1 MRIFE
6 KMTLYTMN
14 TQFLQIQP
22 GTNAADTT
30 STSSNET
37 TMSILDLM
45 SSGGIGGIL
54 IMVFLGILS
63 VMAIYIF
70 LERFGAIRNA
80 NKVDPNFMN
89 NIKDMVLDGK
99 LESAQALCTAEST
112 PVARMIDK
120 GISRIGKPLGDITQA
135 IENQGKLEVTRLEK
149 GLAMLATISGGAPMI
164 GFLGTVI
171 GMILTFKE
179 MANAGGQIKL
189 DMMAEGIYTAMTT
202 TVAGLLVGIIAYF
215 GYNFLVTR
223 VDRVVYKLEDSAM
236 AFLDLLHEPA

>member
-1 MRIFE
+1 MS
-6 KMTLYTMN
+6 TL
-14 TQFLQIQP
+14 FLQIQT
-22 GTNAADTT
+22 GADAVLAEEPT
-30 STSSNET
+30 EK
-37 TMSILDLM
+37 TMTILELM
-45 SSGGIGGIL
+45 TSGGIGGIL
-54 IMVFLGILS
+54 IMTFLGVLS
-63 VMAIYIF
+63 VFAVYIF
-70 LERFGAIRNA
+70 LERFGAIRSA
-80 NKVDPNFMN
+80 NKLDPNFMN

-99 LESAQALCTAEST
+99 LDAAGALCKAEST
-112 PVARMIDK
+112 PVARMIEK

-149 GLAMLATISGGAPMI
+149 GLPMLATISGGAPMI

-202 TVAGLLVGIIAYF
+202 TVAGLLVGIVAYF

-236 AFLDLLHEPA
+236 DFLDLLHEPA

>member
-1 MRIFE
+1 MS
-6 KMTLYTMN
+6 TL
-14 TQFLQIQP
+14 FLQIQTGAEAVLTEEP
-22 GTNAADTT
+22 T
-30 STSSNET
+30 EK
-37 TMSILDLM
+37 TMSILELM
-45 SSGGIGGIL
+45 TSGGIGGIL
-54 IMVFLGILS
+54 IMAFLGVLS
-63 VMAIYIF
+63 IFAVYIF
-70 LERFGAIRNA
+70 FERFGAIRSA

-89 NIKDMVLDGK
+89 NIKDMVMDGK
-99 LESAQALCTAEST
+99 LDAAGALCKAEST
-112 PVARMIDK
+112 PVARMIEK

-149 GLAMLATISGGAPMI
+149 GLPMLATISGGAPMI

-215 GYNFLVTR
+215 GYKFLVTR

-236 AFLDLLHEPA
+236 DLLDLLHEPA

>member
-1 MRIFE
+1 MS
-6 KMTLYTMN
+6 TL
-14 TQFLQIQP
+14 FLQIQTGAEAVLTEEP
-22 GTNAADTT
+22 T
-30 STSSNET
+30 EK
-37 TMSILDLM
+37 TMSILELM
-45 SSGGIGGIL
+45 TSGGIGGIL
-54 IMVFLGILS
+54 IMTFLGVLS
-63 VMAIYIF
+63 IFAVYIF
-70 LERFGAIRNA
+70 FERFGAIRSA

-89 NIKDMVLDGK
+89 NIKDMVMEGK
-99 LESAQALCTAEST
+99 LDAAGALCKAEST
-112 PVARMIDK
+112 PVARMIEK

-149 GLAMLATISGGAPMI
+149 GLPMLATISGGAPMI

-236 AFLDLLHEPA
+236 DFLDLLHEPA

>member
-1 MRIFE
+1 
-6 KMTLYTMN
+6 MN

-99 LESAQALCTAEST
+99 LESAQALCAAEST

>member
-1 MRIFE
+1 MS
-6 KMTLYTMN
+6 TL
-14 TQFLQIQP
+14 FLQVNI
-22 GTNAADTT
+22 AAGAI
-30 STSSNET
+30 STEKPT
-37 TMSILDLM
+37 EKTMSILELM
-45 SSGGIGGIL
+45 TSGGIGGIL
-54 IMVFLGILS
+54 IMAFLGVLS
-63 VMAIYIF
+63 IFAVYIF
-70 LERFGAIRNA
+70 FERFGAIRSA

-89 NIKDMVLDGK
+89 NIKDMVMDGRLDAAG
-99 LESAQALCTAEST
+99 ALCKAEST
-112 PVARMIDK
+112 PVARMIEK

-149 GLAMLATISGGAPMI
+149 GLPMLATISGGAPMI

-179 MANAGGQIKL
+179 MASAGGQIKL

-236 AFLDLLHEPA
+236 DFLDLLHEPA

>member
-1 MRIFE
+1 MS
-6 KMTLYTMN
+6 TL
-14 TQFLQIQP
+14 FLQIQTGAEAVLTEEP
-22 GTNAADTT
+22 T
-30 STSSNET
+30 EK
-37 TMSILDLM
+37 TMSILELM
-45 SSGGIGGIL
+45 TSGGVGGIL
-54 IMVFLGILS
+54 IMAFLGVLS
-63 VMAIYIF
+63 VFAVYIF
-70 LERFGAIRNA
+70 FERFGAIRSA

-89 NIKDMVLDGK
+89 NIKDMVMDGK
-99 LESAQALCTAEST
+99 LDAAGALCKAEST
-112 PVARMIDK
+112 PVARMIEK

-149 GLAMLATISGGAPMI
+149 GLPMLATISGGAPMI

-236 AFLDLLHEPA
+236 DFLDLLHEPA

>member
-1 MRIFE
+1 MS
-6 KMTLYTMN
+6 TL
-14 TQFLQIQP
+14 FLQIQTGAEAVLTEEP
-22 GTNAADTT
+22 T
-30 STSSNET
+30 EK
-37 TMSILDLM
+37 TMSILELM
-45 SSGGIGGIL
+45 TSGGIGGIL
-54 IMVFLGILS
+54 IMAFLGVLS
-63 VMAIYIF
+63 IFAVYIF
-70 LERFGAIRNA
+70 FERFGAIRSA

-89 NIKDMVLDGK
+89 NIKDMVMDGK
-99 LESAQALCTAEST
+99 LDAAGALCKAEST
-112 PVARMIDK
+112 PVARMIEK

-135 IENQGKLEVTRLEK
+135 MENQGKLEVTRLEK
-149 GLAMLATISGGAPMI
+149 GLPMLATISGGAPMI

-236 AFLDLLHEPA
+236 DFLDLLHEPA

>member
-1 MRIFE
+1 MS
-6 KMTLYTMN
+6 TL
-14 TQFLQIQP
+14 FLQIQT
-22 GTNAADTT
+22 GTEAVLTEEPT
-30 STSSNET
+30 EK
-37 TMSILDLM
+37 TMSILELM
-45 SSGGIGGIL
+45 TSGGIGGIL
-54 IMVFLGILS
+54 IMAFLGVLS
-63 VMAIYIF
+63 VFAVYIF
-70 LERFGAIRNA
+70 FERFGAIRSA

-89 NIKDMVLDGK
+89 NIKDMVMDGK
-99 LESAQALCTAEST
+99 LDAAGALCKAEST
-112 PVARMIDK
+112 PVARMIEK

-149 GLAMLATISGGAPMI
+149 GLPMLATISGGAPMI

-236 AFLDLLHEPA
+236 DFLDLLHEPA

>member
-1 MRIFE
+1 MS
-6 KMTLYTMN
+6 TL
-14 TQFLQIQP
+14 FLQIQTGAEAVLTEEP
-22 GTNAADTT
+22 T
-30 STSSNET
+30 EK
-37 TMSILDLM
+37 TMSILELM
-45 SSGGIGGIL
+45 TSGGIGGIL
-54 IMVFLGILS
+54 IMAFLGVLS
-63 VMAIYIF
+63 IFAVYIF
-70 LERFGAIRNA
+70 FERFGAIRSA

-89 NIKDMVLDGK
+89 NIKDMVMDGK
-99 LESAQALCTAEST
+99 LDAAGALCKAEST
-112 PVARMIDK
+112 PVARMIEK

-149 GLAMLATISGGAPMI
+149 GLPMLATISGGAPMI

-215 GYNFLVTR
+215 GYKFLVTR

-236 AFLDLLHEPA
+236 DFLDLLHEPA

>member
-1 MRIFE
+1 MS
-6 KMTLYTMN
+6 TL
-14 TQFLQIQP
+14 FLQIQTGAEAVLTEEP
-22 GTNAADTT
+22 T
-30 STSSNET
+30 EK
-37 TMSILDLM
+37 TMSILELM
-45 SSGGIGGIL
+45 TSGGIGGIL
-54 IMVFLGILS
+54 IMTFLGVLS
-63 VMAIYIF
+63 VFAVYIF
-70 LERFGAIRNA
+70 FERFGAIRSA

-89 NIKDMVLDGK
+89 NIKDMVMDGK
-99 LESAQALCTAEST
+99 LDAAGALCKAEST
-112 PVARMIDK
+112 PVARMIEK

-149 GLAMLATISGGAPMI
+149 GLPMLATISGGAPMI

-236 AFLDLLHEPA
+236 DFLDLLHEPA

>member
-1 MRIFE
+1 MS
-6 KMTLYTMN
+6 TL
-14 TQFLQIQP
+14 FLQIQTGAEAVLTEEP
-22 GTNAADTT
+22 T
-30 STSSNET
+30 EK
-37 TMSILDLM
+37 TMSILELM
-45 SSGGIGGIL
+45 TSGGIGGIL
-54 IMVFLGILS
+54 IMAFLGVLS
-63 VMAIYIF
+63 IFAVYIF
-70 LERFGAIRNA
+70 FERFGAIRSA

-89 NIKDMVLDGK
+89 NIKDMVMDGK
-99 LESAQALCTAEST
+99 LDAAGALCKAEST
-112 PVARMIDK
+112 PVARMIEK

-149 GLAMLATISGGAPMI
+149 GLPMLATISGGAPMI

-223 VDRVVYKLEDSAM
+223 VDRVVYKLEDSDM
-236 AFLDLLHEPA
+236 DFLDLLHEPA

>member
-1 MRIFE
+1 MS
-6 KMTLYTMN
+6 TLY
-14 TQFLQIQP
+14 LQIQT
-22 GTNAADTT
+22 GADALLTGEPT
-30 STSSNET
+30 EK
-37 TMSILDLM
+37 TMTILELM
-45 SSGGIGGIL
+45 TSGGIGGIL
-54 IMVFLGILS
+54 IMVFLSILS
-63 VMAIYIF
+63 VFAVYIF
-70 LERFGAIRNA
+70 FERFGAIRSA

-99 LESAQALCTAEST
+99 LDAAGALCKAEST
-112 PVARMIDK
+112 PVARMIEK

-149 GLAMLATISGGAPMI
+149 GLPMLATISGGAPMI

-202 TVAGLLVGIIAYF
+202 TVAGLLVGIVAYF

-236 AFLDLLHEPA
+236 DFLDLLHEPA

>member
-1 MRIFE
+1 MS
-6 KMTLYTMN
+6 TL
-14 TQFLQIQP
+14 FLQIQTGAEAVLTEEP
-22 GTNAADTT
+22 TEKTT
-30 STSSNET
+30 S
-37 TMSILDLM
+37 ILELM
-45 SSGGIGGIL
+45 TSGGIGGIL
-54 IMVFLGILS
+54 IMAFLGVLS
-63 VMAIYIF
+63 IFAVYIF
-70 LERFGAIRNA
+70 FERFGAIRSA

-89 NIKDMVLDGK
+89 NIKDMVMDGK
-99 LESAQALCTAEST
+99 LDAAGALCKAEST
-112 PVARMIDK
+112 PVARMIEK

-149 GLAMLATISGGAPMI
+149 GLPMLATISGGAPMI

-236 AFLDLLHEPA
+236 DFLDLLHEPA

>member
-1 MRIFE
+1 MS
-6 KMTLYTMN
+6 TL
-14 TQFLQIQP
+14 FLQIQTGAEAVLTEEP
-22 GTNAADTT
+22 T
-30 STSSNET
+30 EK
-37 TMSILDLM
+37 TMSILELM
-45 SSGGIGGIL
+45 TSGGIGGIL
-54 IMVFLGILS
+54 IMAFLGVLS
-63 VMAIYIF
+63 IFAVYIF
-70 LERFGAIRNA
+70 FERFGAIRSA

-89 NIKDMVLDGK
+89 NIKDMVMDGK
-99 LESAQALCTAEST
+99 LDAAGALCKAEST
-112 PVARMIDK
+112 PVARMIEK

-149 GLAMLATISGGAPMI
+149 GLPMLATISGGAPMI

-202 TVAGLLVGIIAYF
+202 TVADLLVGIIAYF

-223 VDRVVYKLEDSAM
+223 VDRVVYKLEDRAM
-236 AFLDLLHEPA
+236 DFLDLLHEPA

>member
-1 MRIFE
+1 
-6 KMTLYTMN
+6 MT
-14 TQFLQIQP
+14 
-22 GTNAADTT
+22 
-30 STSSNET
+30 
-37 TMSILDLM
+37 ILELM
-45 SSGGIGGIL
+45 TSGGIGGIL
-54 IMVFLGILS
+54 IMSFLAVLS
-63 VMAIYIF
+63 VFAVYIF
-70 LERFGAIRNA
+70 LERFGAIRSA
-80 NKVDPNFMN
+80 NNVDPNFMN

-99 LESAQALCTAEST
+99 LDAAGALCKAEST
-112 PVARMIDK
+112 PVARMIEK

-149 GLAMLATISGGAPMI
+149 GLPMLATISGGAPMI

-202 TVAGLLVGIIAYF
+202 TVAGLLVGIVAYF

-236 AFLDLLHEPA
+236 DFLDLLHEPA

>member
-1 MRIFE
+1 MS
-6 KMTLYTMN
+6 TL
-14 TQFLQIQP
+14 FLQL
-22 GTNAADTT
+22 NLAAGAV
-30 STSSNET
+30 STEEPT
-37 TMSILDLM
+37 EKTMSILELM
-45 SSGGIGGIL
+45 TSGGIGGIL
-54 IMVFLGILS
+54 IMAFLGVLS
-63 VMAIYIF
+63 IFAVYIF
-70 LERFGAIRNA
+70 FERFGAIRSA

-89 NIKDMVLDGK
+89 NIKDMVMDGK
-99 LESAQALCTAEST
+99 LDAAGALCKAEST
-112 PVARMIDK
+112 PVARMIEK

-149 GLAMLATISGGAPMI
+149 GLPMLATISGGAPMI

-236 AFLDLLHEPA
+236 DFLDLLHEPA

>member
-1 MRIFE
+1 MS
-6 KMTLYTMN
+6 TL
-14 TQFLQIQP
+14 FLQIQTGAEAVLTEEP
-22 GTNAADTT
+22 T
-30 STSSNET
+30 EK
-37 TMSILDLM
+37 TMSILELM
-45 SSGGIGGIL
+45 TSGGIGGIL
-54 IMVFLGILS
+54 IMAFLGVLS
-63 VMAIYIF
+63 IFAVYIF
-70 LERFGAIRNA
+70 FERFGAIRSA

-89 NIKDMVLDGK
+89 NIKDMVMDGK
-99 LESAQALCTAEST
+99 LDAAGALCKEEST
-112 PVARMIDK
+112 PVARMIEK

-149 GLAMLATISGGAPMI
+149 GLPMLATISGGAPMI

-236 AFLDLLHEPA
+236 DFLDLLHEPA

>member
-1 MRIFE
+1 MS
-6 KMTLYTMN
+6 TL
-14 TQFLQIQP
+14 FLQIQTGAEAVLTEDP
-22 GTNAADTT
+22 T
-30 STSSNET
+30 EK
-37 TMSILDLM
+37 TMSILELM
-45 SSGGIGGIL
+45 TSGGIGGIL
-54 IMVFLGILS
+54 IMAFLGVLS
-63 VMAIYIF
+63 IFAVYIF
-70 LERFGAIRNA
+70 FERFGAIRSA

-89 NIKDMVLDGK
+89 NIKDMVMDGK
-99 LESAQALCTAEST
+99 LDAAGALCKAEST
-112 PVARMIDK
+112 PVARMIEK

-149 GLAMLATISGGAPMI
+149 GLPMLATISGGAPMI

-236 AFLDLLHEPA
+236 DFLDLLHEPA

>member
-1 MRIFE
+1 MS
-6 KMTLYTMN
+6 TL
-14 TQFLQIQP
+14 FLQIQTGAEAVLTEEP
-22 GTNAADTT
+22 T
-30 STSSNET
+30 EK
-37 TMSILDLM
+37 TMSILELM
-45 SSGGIGGIL
+45 TSGGIGGIL
-54 IMVFLGILS
+54 IMAFLGVLS
-63 VMAIYIF
+63 IFAVYIF
-70 LERFGAIRNA
+70 FERFGAIRSA

-89 NIKDMVLDGK
+89 NIKDMVMDGK
-99 LESAQALCTAEST
+99 LDAAGALCKAEST
-112 PVARMIDK
+112 PVARMIEK

-149 GLAMLATISGGAPMI
+149 GLPMLATISGGAPMI

-179 MANAGGQIKL
+179 MANTGGQIKL

-236 AFLDLLHEPA
+236 DFLDLLHEPA